1 VLKRALINYLTKN
14 TMEKRFNV
22 FIVED
27 ESNKAVALIGENLSE
42 DRADRREDTAMGRI
56 DTNNFTP
63 YSVEVDS
70 DEDKKYKNDLGK

>member
-1 VLKRALINYLTKN
+1 
-14 TMEKRFNV
+14 MEKRFNV

-70 DEDKKYKNDLGK
+70 EEDKKYKKDLGK

>member
-1 VLKRALINYLTKN
+1 
-14 TMEKRFNV
+14 MEKRFNV